1 MWPMCDL
8 RQVADALKFPESAK
22 APSRATLERFGN
34 TSLSSTFYILAN
46 IESTTGVKRGEKVCS
61 SAIQLCLRMC
71 HCL

>member
-1 MWPMCDL
+1 MCDR

-46 IESTTGVKRGEKVCS
+46 IESTTGVKRGEKVRS
-61 SAIQLCLRMC
+61 SAM
-71 HCL
+71 